1 MDNTAHRKGLA
12 AIIIAAI
19 LWSTGGVL
27 IKLTSLNAIQLSSIR
42 SLFAALT
49 FLAIFKKRAIIINK
63 AGLLNAIFY
72 AGILVLFVTATK
84 MTTAANA
91 IFLQYTAP
99 IYVLIFEPI
108 INKTKYEKIN
118 IISSLFCFLGMG
130 LFFFDQLTPGHLVGN
145 IIALISG
152 IAFALFL
159 LGVRKNSD
167 EYQYSTVFYGN
178 IIITLI
184 GLYSVAGIHNIGF
197 NDAVYTIYLGV
208 FQIGIAYAFFN
219 FGLLKVQAIEA
230 SLISMIEPVLNP
242 VWVLIWYGEK
252 PGSYAIAGG
261 IIILLSI
268 TFRTIIQE
276 FYLRKKQLGG

>member
-1 MDNTAHRKGLA
+1 MENTAHRKGLA
-12 AIIIAAI
+12 AIIVAAI

-49 FLAIFKKRAIIINK
+49 FLVIFRKRAIIINK
-63 AGLLNAIFY
+63 AGLINAVFY
-72 AGILVLFVTATK
+72 AGILILFVSATK

-130 LFFFDQLTPGHLVGN
+130 LFFFDQLTPGHLIGN
-145 IIALISG
+145 ILALISG
-152 IAFALFL
+152 VAFALFL

-178 IIITLI
+178 ILITLI
-184 GLYSVAGIHNIGF
+184 GLYSIGSIHSIVPRDIIF
-197 NDAVYTIYLGV
+197 TIYLGV

-219 FGLLKVQAIEA
+219 FGLLKVLAIEA
-230 SLISMIEPVLNP
+230 SLISMVEPILNP
-242 VWVLIWYGEK
+242 VWVMIWYGEK
-252 PGSYAIAGG
+252 PGNFAITGG
-261 IIILLSI
+261 AIIILSI
-268 TFRTIIQE
+268 ICRTIFQE
-276 FYLRKKQLGG
+276 FNLRKKEPTG

>member
-1 MDNTAHRKGLA
+1 LENTAHRKGLA
-12 AIIIAAI
+12 AIIVAAI

-49 FLAIFKKRAIIINK
+49 FLVIFRKRAIIINK
-63 AGLLNAIFY
+63 AGLINAVFY
-72 AGILVLFVTATK
+72 AGILILFVSATK

-130 LFFFDQLTPGHLVGN
+130 LFFFDQLTPGHLIGN
-145 IIALISG
+145 ILALISG
-152 IAFALFL
+152 VAFALFL

-178 IIITLI
+178 ILITLI
-184 GLYSVAGIHNIGF
+184 GLYSIGSIHSIVPRDIIF
-197 NDAVYTIYLGV
+197 TIYLGV

-219 FGLLKVQAIEA
+219 FGLLKVLAIEA
-230 SLISMIEPVLNP
+230 SLISMVEPILNP
-242 VWVLIWYGEK
+242 VWVMIWYGEK
-252 PGSYAIAGG
+252 PGNFAITGG
-261 IIILLSI
+261 AIIILSI
-268 TFRTIIQE
+268 ICRTIFQE
-276 FYLRKKQLGG
+276 FNLRKKEPTG

>member
-1 MDNTAHRKGLA
+1 MENTAHRKGLA
-12 AIIIAAI
+12 AIIVAAI

-49 FLAIFKKRAIIINK
+49 FLVIFRKRAIIINK
-63 AGLLNAIFY
+63 AGLINAVFY
-72 AGILVLFVTATK
+72 AGILILFVSATK

-130 LFFFDQLTPGHLVGN
+130 LFFFDQLTPGHLIGN
-145 IIALISG
+145 ILALISG
-152 IAFALFL
+152 VAFALFL

-178 IIITLI
+178 ILITLI
-184 GLYSVAGIHNIGF
+184 GMYSIGSIHSIVPRDIIF
-197 NDAVYTIYLGV
+197 TIYLGV

-219 FGLLKVQAIEA
+219 FGLLKVLAIEA
-230 SLISMIEPVLNP
+230 SLISMVEPILNP
-242 VWVLIWYGEK
+242 VWVMIWYGEK
-252 PGSYAIAGG
+252 PGNFAITGG
-261 IIILLSI
+261 AIIILSI
-268 TFRTIIQE
+268 ICRTIFQE
-276 FYLRKKQLGG
+276 FNLRKKEPAG